1 MYSYYIIAVL
11 MPISM
16 QRSKIYSC
24 TLIISLFCLLQLK
37 DLSKR
42 NFNVKKYS
50 RYSLATPM
58 PFTSSKIAFP
68 ASLNRIQLTKT
79 NRSNIL
85 VFTILVLGRF
95 IVHISL
101 LLFSFRN
108 EPNTASFCLL
118 SFFSHDKYSTNTI
131 NDKSVDGVLGTRTQ
145 CSRMVGADESTE
157 LWRHPFC
164 YLVME
169 RTGKSTNNRKVT
181 LCVFSTRSL

>member
-1 MYSYYIIAVL
+1 M
-11 MPISM
+11 
-16 QRSKIYSC
+16 
-24 TLIISLFCLLQLK
+24 
-37 DLSKR
+37 SKR

-85 VFTILVLGRF
+85 VLTILVLGRF

-108 EPNTASFCLL
+108 EPNMASFCLL

-131 NDKSVDGVLGTRTQ
+131 NDKSVDGLLGTRTQ
-145 CSRMVGADESTE
+145 CGRMVGANESTE

-181 LCVFSTRSL
+181 LCIFSTRSL